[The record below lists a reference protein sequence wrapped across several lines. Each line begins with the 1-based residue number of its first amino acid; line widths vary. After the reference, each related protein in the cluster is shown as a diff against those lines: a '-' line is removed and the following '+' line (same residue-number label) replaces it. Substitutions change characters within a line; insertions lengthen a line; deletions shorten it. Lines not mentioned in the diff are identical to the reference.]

1 MMKAPSDA
9 EGAFIVS
16 VSVDDRKVYILT
28 FVKI

>member
-1 MMKAPSDA
+1 MIKALSA
-9 EGAFIVS
+9 SEGAFIVS